1 MSEVRGAAPNTPEYS
16 QLLTQEQLMEA
27 KNIKEL
33 CRLLARAAMELDE
46 EYGLG
51 AWEKEAR
58 EQKLMDN
65 IEMVLRRVIFTWL

>member
-1 MSEVRGAAPNTPEYS
+1 
-16 QLLTQEQLMEA
+16 MEA

-33 CRLLARAAMELDE
+33 CRLLARATMELDPE
-46 EYGLG
+46 HGLG

-58 EQKLMDN
+58 EQKLIDN